1 MMGTLPRGLQPGTVL
16 HHPRFY
22 VDAETGE
29 LKPKYLVVLAPARG
43 GDVVWRLL
51 TSRHALMRPEQPPCH
66 HGDPYPGFYLGVI
79 GTAHRLGKKSW
90 LDLRGFDDGDG
101 LEVARLLRDDEL
113 AIVTTLTGELLRA
126 AIVCAAGA
134 DDTTSAQERAMRDQL
149 AVL

>member
-1 MMGTLPRGLQPGTVL
+1 MADRLPRGLQPGTVL

-29 LKPKYLVVLAPARG
+29 LKAKYLVVLALTRG

-51 TSRHALMRPEQPPCH
+51 TNRHASMRPEQPPCH

-79 GTAHRLGKKSW
+79 DTAHRLGKKSW

-101 LEVARLLRDDEL
+101 SEVARLLRDGEL
-113 AIVTTLTGELLRA
+113 AVATTLAGELLRA
-126 AIVCAAGA
+126 AMICAAGA
-134 DDTTSAQERAMRDQL
+134 DDTTPAQERAMRDQL
-149 AVL
+149 AAL